1 MLYYHWVI
9 ETYPPCEVI
18 GKKILPLIRSYVARE
33 LIEKYKFTQIEVAK
47 KLGITQAAVS
57 QYLHHKRGA
66 KSMEEFKEVIPLI
79 EEYSKKL
86 AEKIVV
92 NNISQR
98 EIIMEICK
106 ICATIREKYLDKKH
120 DTTQ

>member
-1 MLYYHWVI
+1 MI

-66 KSMEEFKEVIPLI
+66 KSMKEFKEVIPLI

>member
-9 ETYPPCEVI
+9 ETYPPCEVV

-57 QYLHHKRGA
+57 QYLHLKRGT

-86 AEKIVV
+86 AEKIAV
-92 NNISQR
+92 NDIDRR

-106 ICATIREKYLDKKH
+106 ICVTIREKYLDKKH

>member
-1 MLYYHWVI
+1 MK
-9 ETYPPCEVI
+9 TYPPCEVI

-57 QYLHHKRGA
+57 QYLHLKRGV

-79 EEYSKKL
+79 EENSKKL
-86 AEKIVV
+86 AEKIAV
-92 NNISQR
+92 NNIGRR

-106 ICATIREKYLDKKH
+106 ICAAVREKYLDKE
-120 DTTQ
+120 T